1 MCNGCFMGKP
11 DPKLV
16 AENEASWDDAGV
28 ENIEDCADETADERC
43 TDE

>member
-16 AENEASWDDAGV
+16 AENEAAWDDDGV
-28 ENIEDCADETADERC
+28 DNIEDCADETDDESC